1 MTALTTILLALTSWH
16 DGLPVTL
23 SDFHEPLPTVA
34 APMQED
40 IEGEWLMPNG
50 NYKIKISRDGDV
62 YRGEVVWIK
71 PGVETKD
78 VHNPDKSLR
87 SRDVLGLTILDGFR
101 YRAESG
107 TWTGGTIYGIH
118 KGKTLKASLRLE
130 GKQSLKAKMSIG
142 LMSRT
147 ATLTRAQ

>member
-23 SDFHEPLPTVA
+23 SNFHEPLPTVA
-34 APMQED
+34 AQ
-40 IEGEWLMPNG
+40 LQ
-50 NYKIKISRDGDV
+50 
-62 YRGEVVWIK
+62 
-71 PGVETKD
+71 D

-87 SRDVLGLTILDGFR
+87 SRDVLGLAILDGFK

-118 KGKTLKASLRLE
+118 KGKTLKASLQLA